1 MEVQRLPGNPGA
13 PPAAGQAGQ
22 AGRSRG
28 PFGPPRRRV
37 RLPAF
42 RGRRPGRSPAFVF
55 VLGIAI
61 LIALGAVLLSL
72 PAASAGG
79 HWTAPQDALFT
90 SASAV
95 SVTGL
100 AVVDTATYWSPFGQ
114 GVILLLVQLGGLGF
128 MTNSTLLLLLMRR
141 QATLRERV
149 LLDQSLGGWGLG
161 SALGLARRILV
172 FTLAVEATGTALLT
186 LRFLRDHGPLEAL
199 WQALFLSV
207 AGFNNAGFDLSGDFL
222 GLTPYSTDPA
232 VLLPVL
238 LMVVLGGLSFTA
250 VEDVV
255 KRRDATRLT
264 LDTKLVLVT
273 TAGVVAVGSLGLLL
287 TERANPLTLGQ
298 FSVWGRLLNALFLS
312 AASRTSGYNAVPVG
326 DISDAGLLLLMA
338 LMFIGGAT
346 GSTAGGIKVQTFSLL
361 LFAIFSTSAGAQ
373 EVQAFRRRVPTAYV
387 LRALS
392 IALLSLAF
400 VFLVALVLSLTE
412 GAAFVDLAFESVSAF
427 STAGLSTGITP
438 ELSPVG
444 RFILSATMFAG
455 RLGPLTLALALAAR
469 EHRVTYR
476 WAQEGV
482 KIG

>member
-1 MEVQRLPGNPGA
+1 MEVQRLPESAAG
-13 PPAAGQAGQ
+13 PPAGGQDGQ
-22 AGRSRG
+22 DGRSRR
-28 PFGPPRRRV
+28 PFVAPHRRV
-37 RLPAF
+37 RLTAF
-42 RGRRPGRSPAFVF
+42 RGRRPGWNPAFVF
-55 VLGIAI
+55 VLGIAV

-79 HWTAPQDALFT
+79 QWTAPQDAIFT

-114 GVILLLVQLGGLGF
+114 AVILLLVQLGGLGF

-161 SALGLARRILV
+161 SALGLARRILI
-172 FTLAVEATGTALLT
+172 FTLAVEAVGTALLT
-186 LRFLRDHGPLEAL
+186 LRFLREDDLPAAL
-199 WQALFLSV
+199 WQGLFLSV
-207 AGFNNAGFDLSGDFL
+207 AGFNNAGFDLSGSFL
-222 GLTPYSTDPA
+222 SLIPYNTDPA

-238 LMVVLGGLSFTA
+238 LMVVLGGLSFTV

-255 KRRDATRLT
+255 KRRDPARLT

-298 FSVWGRLLNALFLS
+298 FPVWGRLLNAVFLS
-312 AASRTSGYNAVPVG
+312 AASRTSGYNAVDVG
-326 DISDAGLLLLMA
+326 AVSDAGLLLLMA
-338 LMFIGGAT
+338 MMFIGGAT

-361 LFAIFSTSAGAQ
+361 LFAILSTSAGAQ
-373 EVQAFRRRVPTAYV
+373 EVQAFRRRVPAAYV
-387 LRALS
+387 LRALTV
-392 IALLSLAF
+392 ALLSLAF
-400 VFLVALVLSLTE
+400 VFLVPIVLSITE
-412 GAAFVDLAFESVSAF
+412 QASFIDLAFESVSAF

-438 ELSPVG
+438 DLSPVG
-444 RFILSATMFAG
+444 RFILTATMFAG
-455 RLGPLTLALALAAR
+455 RLGPLTLVLALAAR
-469 EHRVTYR
+469 EHRVAYR